1 MKKRFY
7 SFVTAAALTAAMLTG
22 CGSAVKG
29 GGAASSTASYDMA
42 AESAAEYAAGAVVAE
57 ENGAIQSSLTPQT
70 GTERKIVYTASMR
83 MESTRFDDARAALLA
98 AVEDCGGYL
107 ESTDQSGSAKEGSR
121 WVYYTVRVP
130 AGKYTAFLEQAGQ
143 AGSVLN
149 LNESAQDITMEYV
162 DVQARLES
170 LQNKKTRLEALAD
183 KAETTADLLEIENQ
197 LTEVQYQLE
206 SYTRQMKVMDNQVD
220 YCTVDISLRE
230 VATLTPTGVFFGERI
245 ADAFTGGW
253 TAFAA
258 FVQDA
263 VVAIIYSLPLL
274 IVLGI
279 LAAVLVPVL
288 RRRRQSKRRKAGQEP
303 PKEQ

>member
-42 AESAAEYAAGAVVAE
+42 VESAAEYAAGAVVAE

-230 VATLTPTGVFFGERI
+230 VATLTPTGVSFGERI

-253 TAFAA
+253 TGFAA

-263 VVAIIYSLPLL
+263 VVAIVYSLPLL
-274 IVLGI
+274 LMLGI

-288 RRRRQSKRRKAGQEP
+288 RRRRQSKRRKADKEP

>member
-7 SFVTAAALTAAMLTG
+7 SIMTAAALSVAMLTG
-22 CGSAVKG
+22 CGAADKG
-29 GGAASSTASYDMA
+29 SAASSTASYDMA
-42 AESAAEYAAGAVVAE
+42 VESAAEYAAGAVVAE
-57 ENGAIQSSLTPQT
+57 ENGTIQSSLSPQT
-70 GTERKIVYTASMR
+70 GTDRKIVYTASMR

-130 AGKYTAFLEQAGQ
+130 AVKYTAFLEQAGQ

-149 LNESAQDITMEYV
+149 LNESAQDITLEYV

-170 LQNKKTRLEALAD
+170 LESKKARLEALAD

-230 VATLTPTGVFFGERI
+230 VATLTPTGVSFGERI

-258 FVQDA
+258 FMQDA
-263 VVAIIYSLPLL
+263 VVAIIYNLPLL
-274 IVLGI
+274 IIFGI

-288 RRRRQSKRRKAGQEP
+288 RKRRQNKRRKAAKEP
-303 PKEQ
+303 

>member
-22 CGSAVKG
+22 CGAADK

-42 AESAAEYAAGAVVAE
+42 VESAAEYAAGAVVAE
-57 ENGAIQSSLTPQT
+57 ENGAIQSSLSPQT
-70 GTERKIVYTASMR
+70 GTDRKIVYTASMR

-121 WVYYTVRVP
+121 WASYTVRVP
-130 AGKYTAFLEQAGQ
+130 AVKYTAFLEQAGQ

-149 LNESAQDITMEYV
+149 LNESAQDITLEYV

-170 LQNKKTRLEALAD
+170 LESKKARLEALAD

-230 VATLTPTGVFFGERI
+230 VATLTPTGVSFGERI

-263 VVAIIYSLPLL
+263 VVAIIYNLPLL
-274 IVLGI
+274 IIFGI

-288 RRRRQSKRRKAGQEP
+288 RKRRQNKRRKAAKEP
-303 PKEQ
+303 

>member
-22 CGSAVKG
+22 CGAADK

-42 AESAAEYAAGAVVAE
+42 VESAAEYAAGAVVAE
-57 ENGAIQSSLTPQT
+57 ENGAIQSSLSPQT
-70 GTERKIVYTASMR
+70 GTDRKIVYTASMR

-121 WVYYTVRVP
+121 WVSYTVRVP
-130 AGKYTAFLEQAGQ
+130 AVKYTAFLEQAGQ

-149 LNESAQDITMEYV
+149 LNESAQDITLEYV

-170 LQNKKTRLEALAD
+170 LESKKARLEALAD

-230 VATLTPTGVFFGERI
+230 VATLTPTGVSFGERI

-263 VVAIIYSLPLL
+263 VVAIIYNLPLL
-274 IVLGI
+274 FIFGI

-288 RRRRQSKRRKAGQEP
+288 RKRRQNKRRKAAKEP
-303 PKEQ
+303 

>member
-22 CGSAVKG
+22 CGAADK

-42 AESAAEYAAGAVVAE
+42 VESAAEYAAGAVVAE
-57 ENGAIQSSLTPQT
+57 ENGAIQSSLSPQT
-70 GTERKIVYTASMR
+70 GTDRKIVYTASMR
-83 MESTRFDDARAALLA
+83 MESTRFDDARTALLA

-121 WVYYTVRVP
+121 WVSYTVRVP

-149 LNESAQDITMEYV
+149 LNESAQDITLEYV

-170 LQNKKTRLEALAD
+170 LESKKARLEALAD

-230 VATLTPTGVFFGERI
+230 VATLTPTGVSFGERI
-245 ADAFTGGW
+245 ADAFTGDW

-263 VVAIIYSLPLL
+263 VVAIIYNLPLL
-274 IVLGI
+274 IIFGI

-288 RRRRQSKRRKAGQEP
+288 RKRRQNKRRKAAKEP
-303 PKEQ
+303 

>member
-22 CGSAVKG
+22 CGAADK

-42 AESAAEYAAGAVVAE
+42 VESAAEYAAGAVVAE
-57 ENGAIQSSLTPQT
+57 ENGAIQSSLSPQT
-70 GTERKIVYTASMR
+70 GTDRKIVYTASMR
-83 MESTRFDDARAALLA
+83 MESTQFDDARAALLA

-130 AGKYTAFLEQAGQ
+130 AVKYTAFLEQAGQ

-149 LNESAQDITMEYV
+149 LNESAQDITLEYV

-170 LQNKKTRLEALAD
+170 LESKKARLEALAD

-230 VATLTPTGVFFGERI
+230 VATLTPTGVSFGERI

-263 VVAIIYSLPLL
+263 VVAIIYNLPLL
-274 IVLGI
+274 IIFGI

-288 RRRRQSKRRKAGQEP
+288 RKRRQNKRRKAAKEP
-303 PKEQ
+303 

>member
-29 GGAASSTASYDMA
+29 GGTASSTASYDMA

-149 LNESAQDITMEYV
+149 LNESAQDVTMEYV

-230 VATLTPTGVFFGERI
+230 VATLTPTGVSFGERI

-253 TAFAA
+253 TGFAA

-263 VVAIIYSLPLL
+263 VVAIVYSLPLL
-274 IVLGI
+274 LMLGI
-279 LAAVLVPVL
+279 LAAVLVPLL
-288 RRRRQSKRRKAGQEP
+288 RRRRQSKRRKADKEP

>member
-22 CGSAVKG
+22 CGAADK

-42 AESAAEYAAGAVVAE
+42 VESAAEYAAGAVVAE
-57 ENGAIQSSLTPQT
+57 ENGAIQSSLSPQT
-70 GTERKIVYTASMR
+70 GTDRKIVYTASMR

-121 WVYYTVRVP
+121 WVSYTVRVP
-130 AGKYTAFLEQAGQ
+130 AVKYTAFLEQAGQ

-149 LNESAQDITMEYV
+149 LNESAQDITLEYV

-170 LQNKKTRLEALAD
+170 LESKKARLEALAD

-230 VATLTPTGVFFGERI
+230 VATLTPTGVSFGERI

-263 VVAIIYSLPLL
+263 VVAIIYNLPLL
-274 IVLGI
+274 IIFGI

-288 RRRRQSKRRKAGQEP
+288 RKRRQSKRRRADKEP

>member
-22 CGSAVKG
+22 CGAADKG
-29 GGAASSTASYDMA
+29 SAASSTASYDMA
-42 AESAAEYAAGAVVAE
+42 VESAAEYAAGAVVAE
-57 ENGAIQSSLTPQT
+57 ENGAIQSSLSPQT
-70 GTERKIVYTASMR
+70 GTDRKIVYTASMR

-121 WVYYTVRVP
+121 WVSYTVRVP
-130 AGKYTAFLEQAGQ
+130 AVKYTAFLEQAGQ

-149 LNESAQDITMEYV
+149 LNESAQDITLEYV

-170 LQNKKTRLEALAD
+170 LESKKARLEALAD

-230 VATLTPTGVFFGERI
+230 VATLTPTGVSFGERI

-263 VVAIIYSLPLL
+263 VVAIIYNLPLL
-274 IVLGI
+274 IIFGI

-288 RRRRQSKRRKAGQEP
+288 RKRRQNKRRKAAKEP
-303 PKEQ
+303 

>member
-22 CGSAVKG
+22 CGAADK

-42 AESAAEYAAGAVVAE
+42 VESAAEYAAGAVVAE
-57 ENGAIQSSLTPQT
+57 ENGAIQSSLSPQT
-70 GTERKIVYTASMR
+70 GTDRNIVYTASMR

-121 WVYYTVRVP
+121 WVSYTVRVP
-130 AGKYTAFLEQAGQ
+130 AVKYTAFLEQAGQ

-149 LNESAQDITMEYV
+149 LNESAQDITLEYV

-170 LQNKKTRLEALAD
+170 LESKKARLEALAD

-230 VATLTPTGVFFGERI
+230 VATLTPTGVSFGERI

-263 VVAIIYSLPLL
+263 VVAIIYNLPLL
-274 IVLGI
+274 IIFGI

-288 RRRRQSKRRKAGQEP
+288 RKRRQNKRRKAAKEP
-303 PKEQ
+303 

>member
-22 CGSAVKG
+22 CGAADKG
-29 GGAASSTASYDMA
+29 GATSSTASYDMA
-42 AESAAEYAAGAVVAE
+42 VESAAEYAAGAVVAE
-57 ENGAIQSSLTPQT
+57 ENGAIQSSLSPQT
-70 GTERKIVYTASMR
+70 GTDRKIVYTASMR

-121 WVYYTVRVP
+121 WVSYTVRVP
-130 AGKYTAFLEQAGQ
+130 AVKYTAFLEQAGQ

-149 LNESAQDITMEYV
+149 LNESAQDITLEYV

-170 LQNKKTRLEALAD
+170 LESKKARLEALAD

-230 VATLTPTGVFFGERI
+230 VATLTPTGVSFGERI

-263 VVAIIYSLPLL
+263 VVAIIYNLPLL
-274 IVLGI
+274 IIFGI

-288 RRRRQSKRRKAGQEP
+288 RKRRQNKRRKAAKEP
-303 PKEQ
+303 

>member
-22 CGSAVKG
+22 CGAADK

-42 AESAAEYAAGAVVAE
+42 VESAAEYAAGAVVAE
-57 ENGAIQSSLTPQT
+57 ENGAIQSSLSPQT
-70 GTERKIVYTASMR
+70 GTDRKIVYTASMR

-121 WVYYTVRVP
+121 WVSYTVRVP
-130 AGKYTAFLEQAGQ
+130 AVKYTAFLEQAGQ

-149 LNESAQDITMEYV
+149 LNESAQDITLEYV

-170 LQNKKTRLEALAD
+170 LESKKARLEALAD

-206 SYTRQMKVMDNQVD
+206 SYTRQMKAMDNQVD

-230 VATLTPTGVFFGERI
+230 VATLTPTGVSFGERI

-263 VVAIIYSLPLL
+263 VVAIIYNLPLL
-274 IVLGI
+274 IIFGI

-288 RRRRQSKRRKAGQEP
+288 RKRRQNKRRKAAKEP
-303 PKEQ
+303 

>member
-22 CGSAVKG
+22 CGAADK

-42 AESAAEYAAGAVVAE
+42 VESAAEYAAGAVVAE
-57 ENGAIQSSLTPQT
+57 ENGAIQSSLSPQT
-70 GTERKIVYTASMR
+70 GTDRKIVYTASMR

-121 WVYYTVRVP
+121 WASYTVRVP
-130 AGKYTAFLEQAGQ
+130 TVKYTAFLEQAGQ

-149 LNESAQDITMEYV
+149 LNESAQDITLEYV

-170 LQNKKTRLEALAD
+170 LESKKARLEALAD

-206 SYTRQMKVMDNQVD
+206 SYTRQMQVMDNQVD

-230 VATLTPTGVFFGERI
+230 VATLTPTGVSFGERI

-263 VVAIIYSLPLL
+263 VVAIIYNLPLL
-274 IVLGI
+274 IIFGI

-288 RRRRQSKRRKAGQEP
+288 RKRRQNKRRKAAKEP
-303 PKEQ
+303 

>member
-22 CGSAVKG
+22 CGAADK

-42 AESAAEYAAGAVVAE
+42 VESAAEYAAGAVVAE
-57 ENGAIQSSLTPQT
+57 ENGAIQSSLSPQT
-70 GTERKIVYTASMR
+70 GTDRKIVYTASMR

-121 WVYYTVRVP
+121 WVCYTVRVP
-130 AGKYTAFLEQAGQ
+130 AVKYTAFLEQAGQ

-149 LNESAQDITMEYV
+149 LNESAQDITLEYV

-170 LQNKKTRLEALAD
+170 LESKKARLEALAD

-230 VATLTPTGVFFGERI
+230 VATLTPTGVSFGERI

-263 VVAIIYSLPLL
+263 VVAIIYNLPLL
-274 IVLGI
+274 IIFGI

-288 RRRRQSKRRKAGQEP
+288 RKRRQNKRRKAAKEP
-303 PKEQ
+303 

>member
-22 CGSAVKG
+22 CGAADK

-42 AESAAEYAAGAVVAE
+42 VESAAEYAAGAVVAE
-57 ENGAIQSSLTPQT
+57 ENGAIQSSLSPQT
-70 GTERKIVYTASMR
+70 GTDRKIVYTASMR

-121 WVYYTVRVP
+121 WVSYTVRVP
-130 AGKYTAFLEQAGQ
+130 AVKYTAFLEQAGQ

-149 LNESAQDITMEYV
+149 LNESAQDITLEYV

-170 LQNKKTRLEALAD
+170 LESKKARLEALAD

-230 VATLTPTGVFFGERI
+230 VATLTPTGVSFGERI

-263 VVAIIYSLPLL
+263 VVAIIYNLPLL
-274 IVLGI
+274 IIFGI

-288 RRRRQSKRRKAGQEP
+288 RKRRQSKRRKAGKEP

>member
-83 MESTRFDDARAALLA
+83 MEATRFDDARAALLA

-143 AGSVLN
+143 AGRVLN

-230 VATLTPTGVFFGERI
+230 VATLTPTGVSFGERI

-253 TAFAA
+253 TGFAA

-263 VVAIIYSLPLL
+263 VVAIVYSLPLL
-274 IVLGI
+274 LMLGI

-288 RRRRQSKRRKAGQEP
+288 RRRRQSKRRKADKEP

>member
-162 DVQARLES
+162 DVQARLEIG
-170 LQNKKTRLEALAD
+170 RAH
-183 KAETTADLLEIENQ
+183 
-197 LTEVQYQLE
+197 V
-206 SYTRQMKVMDNQVD
+206 
-220 YCTVDISLRE
+220 
-230 VATLTPTGVFFGERI
+230 
-245 ADAFTGGW
+245 
-253 TAFAA
+253 
-258 FVQDA
+258 
-263 VVAIIYSLPLL
+263 
-274 IVLGI
+274 
-279 LAAVLVPVL
+279 
-288 RRRRQSKRRKAGQEP
+288 
-303 PKEQ
+303 

>member
-22 CGSAVKG
+22 CGAADK

-42 AESAAEYAAGAVVAE
+42 VESAAEYAAGAVVAE
-57 ENGAIQSSLTPQT
+57 ENGAIQSSLSPQT
-70 GTERKIVYTASMR
+70 GTDRKIVYTASMR

-130 AGKYTAFLEQAGQ
+130 AVKYTAFLEQAGQ

-149 LNESAQDITMEYV
+149 LNESAQDITLEYV

-170 LQNKKTRLEALAD
+170 LESKKARLEALAD

-230 VATLTPTGVFFGERI
+230 VATLTPTGVSFGERI

-263 VVAIIYSLPLL
+263 VVAIIYNLPLL
-274 IVLGI
+274 IIFGI

-288 RRRRQSKRRKAGQEP
+288 RKRRQSKRRRADKEP

>member
-22 CGSAVKG
+22 CGAADK

-42 AESAAEYAAGAVVAE
+42 VESAAEYAAGAVVAE
-57 ENGAIQSSLTPQT
+57 ENGAIQSSLSPQT
-70 GTERKIVYTASMR
+70 GTDRKIVYTASMR

-130 AGKYTAFLEQAGQ
+130 AVKYTAFLEQAGQ

-149 LNESAQDITMEYV
+149 LNESAQDITLEYV

-170 LQNKKTRLEALAD
+170 LESKKARLEALAD

-230 VATLTPTGVFFGERI
+230 VATLTPTGVSFGERI

-263 VVAIIYSLPLL
+263 VVAIIYNLPLL
-274 IVLGI
+274 IIFGI

-288 RRRRQSKRRKAGQEP
+288 RKRRQNKRRKAAKEP
-303 PKEQ
+303 

>member
-22 CGSAVKG
+22 CGAADK

-42 AESAAEYAAGAVVAE
+42 VESAAEYAAGAVVAE

-70 GTERKIVYTASMR
+70 GTDRKIVYTASMR
-83 MESTRFDDARAALLA
+83 MESTQFDDARAALLA

-121 WVYYTVRVP
+121 WVSYTVRVP
-130 AGKYTAFLEQAGQ
+130 AVKYTAFLEQAGQ

-149 LNESAQDITMEYV
+149 LNESAQDITLEYV

-170 LQNKKTRLEALAD
+170 LESKKARLEALAD

-206 SYTRQMKVMDNQVD
+206 SYTRQMKVMDNKVD

-230 VATLTPTGVFFGERI
+230 VATLTPTGVSFGERI

-263 VVAIIYSLPLL
+263 VVAIIYNLPLL
-274 IVLGI
+274 IIFGI

-288 RRRRQSKRRKAGQEP
+288 RKRRQNKRRKAAKEP
-303 PKEQ
+303 

>member
-1 MKKRFY
+1 M
-7 SFVTAAALTAAMLTG
+7 
-22 CGSAVKG
+22 
-29 GGAASSTASYDMA
+29 
-42 AESAAEYAAGAVVAE
+42 AE
-57 ENGAIQSSLTPQT
+57 ENGAIQSSLSPQT
-70 GTERKIVYTASMR
+70 GTDRKIVYTASMR

-121 WVYYTVRVP
+121 WVSYTVRVT
-130 AGKYTAFLEQAGQ
+130 AVKYTAFLEQAGQ

-149 LNESAQDITMEYV
+149 LNESAQDITLEYV

-170 LQNKKTRLEALAD
+170 LESKKARLEALAD

-230 VATLTPTGVFFGERI
+230 VATLTPTGVSFGERI

-263 VVAIIYSLPLL
+263 VVAIIYNLPLL
-274 IVLGI
+274 IIFGI

-288 RRRRQSKRRKAGQEP
+288 RKRRQNKRRKAAKEP
-303 PKEQ
+303 

>member
-22 CGSAVKG
+22 CGAADK

-42 AESAAEYAAGAVVAE
+42 VESAAEYAAGAVVAE
-57 ENGAIQSSLTPQT
+57 ENGAIQSSLSPQT
-70 GTERKIVYTASMR
+70 GTDRKIVYTASMR

-130 AGKYTAFLEQAGQ
+130 AVKYTAFLEQAGQ

-149 LNESAQDITMEYV
+149 LNESAQDITLEYV

-170 LQNKKTRLEALAD
+170 LESKKARLEALAD

-230 VATLTPTGVFFGERI
+230 VATLTPTGVSFGERI

-258 FVQDA
+258 FMQDA
-263 VVAIIYSLPLL
+263 VVAIIYNLPLL
-274 IVLGI
+274 IIFGI

-288 RRRRQSKRRKAGQEP
+288 RKRRQNKRRKAAKEP
-303 PKEQ
+303 

>member
-7 SFVTAAALTAAMLTG
+7 SFMTAAALTAAMLTG
-22 CGSAVKG
+22 CGAADK

-42 AESAAEYAAGAVVAE
+42 VESAAEYAAGAVVAE
-57 ENGAIQSSLTPQT
+57 ENGAIQSSLSPQT
-70 GTERKIVYTASMR
+70 GTDRKIVYTASMR

-121 WVYYTVRVP
+121 WVSYTVRVP
-130 AGKYTAFLEQAGQ
+130 AVKYTAFLEQAGQ

-149 LNESAQDITMEYV
+149 LNESAQDITLEYV

-170 LQNKKTRLEALAD
+170 LESKKARLEALAD

-230 VATLTPTGVFFGERI
+230 VATLTPTGVSFGERI

-263 VVAIIYSLPLL
+263 VVAIIYNLPLL
-274 IVLGI
+274 IIFGI

-288 RRRRQSKRRKAGQEP
+288 PKRRQNKRRKAAKEP
-303 PKEQ
+303 

>member
-22 CGSAVKG
+22 CGAADK

-42 AESAAEYAAGAVVAE
+42 VESAAEYAAGAVVAE
-57 ENGAIQSSLTPQT
+57 ENGTIQSSLSPQT
-70 GTERKIVYTASMR
+70 GTDRKIVYTASMR

-121 WVYYTVRVP
+121 WVSYTVRVP
-130 AGKYTAFLEQAGQ
+130 AVKYTAFLEQAGQ

-149 LNESAQDITMEYV
+149 LNESAQDITLEYV

-170 LQNKKTRLEALAD
+170 LESKKARLEALAD

-206 SYTRQMKVMDNQVD
+206 SYTRQMKVMDHQVD

-230 VATLTPTGVFFGERI
+230 VATLTPTGVSFGERI

-263 VVAIIYSLPLL
+263 VVAIIYNLPLL
-274 IVLGI
+274 IIFGI

-288 RRRRQSKRRKAGQEP
+288 RKRRQNKRRKAAKEP
-303 PKEQ
+303 

>member
-22 CGSAVKG
+22 CGAADK

-42 AESAAEYAAGAVVAE
+42 VESAAEYAAGAVVAE
-57 ENGAIQSSLTPQT
+57 ENGAIQSSLSPQT
-70 GTERKIVYTASMR
+70 GTDRKIVYTASMR

-130 AGKYTAFLEQAGQ
+130 AVQYTAFLEQAGQ

-149 LNESAQDITMEYV
+149 LNESAQDITLEYV

-170 LQNKKTRLEALAD
+170 LESKKARLEALAD

-230 VATLTPTGVFFGERI
+230 VATLTPTGVSFGERI

-263 VVAIIYSLPLL
+263 VVAIIYNLPLL
-274 IVLGI
+274 IIFGI

-288 RRRRQSKRRKAGQEP
+288 RKRRQNKRRKAAKEP
-303 PKEQ
+303 

>member
-22 CGSAVKG
+22 CGAADK

-42 AESAAEYAAGAVVAE
+42 VESAAEYAAGAVVAE
-57 ENGAIQSSLTPQT
+57 ENGANQSSLSPQT
-70 GTERKIVYTASMR
+70 GSDRKIVYTASMR

-130 AGKYTAFLEQAGQ
+130 AVKYTAFLEQAGQ

-149 LNESAQDITMEYV
+149 LNESAQDITLEYV

-170 LQNKKTRLEALAD
+170 LESKKARLEALAD

-230 VATLTPTGVFFGERI
+230 VATLTPTGVSFGERI

-263 VVAIIYSLPLL
+263 VVAIIYNLPLL
-274 IVLGI
+274 IIFGI

-288 RRRRQSKRRKAGQEP
+288 RKRRQNKRRKAAKEP
-303 PKEQ
+303 

>member
-22 CGSAVKG
+22 CGAADK

-42 AESAAEYAAGAVVAE
+42 VESAAEYAAGAVVAE
-57 ENGAIQSSLTPQT
+57 ENGAIQSSLSPQT
-70 GTERKIVYTASMR
+70 GSDRKIVYTASMR

-130 AGKYTAFLEQAGQ
+130 AVKYTAFLEQAGQ

-149 LNESAQDITMEYV
+149 LNESAQDITLEYV

-170 LQNKKTRLEALAD
+170 LESKKARLEALAD

-230 VATLTPTGVFFGERI
+230 VATLTPTGVSFGERI

-263 VVAIIYSLPLL
+263 VVAIIYNLPLL
-274 IVLGI
+274 IIFGI

-288 RRRRQSKRRKAGQEP
+288 RKRRQNKRRKAAKEP
-303 PKEQ
+303 

>member
-7 SFVTAAALTAAMLTG
+7 FFVTAAALTAAMLTG
-22 CGSAVKG
+22 CGAADK

-42 AESAAEYAAGAVVAE
+42 VESAAEYAAGAVVAE
-57 ENGAIQSSLTPQT
+57 ENGAIQSSLSPQT
-70 GTERKIVYTASMR
+70 GTDRKIVYTASMR

-130 AGKYTAFLEQAGQ
+130 AVKYTAFLEQAGQ

-149 LNESAQDITMEYV
+149 LNESAQDITLEYV

-170 LQNKKTRLEALAD
+170 LESKKARLEALAD

-230 VATLTPTGVFFGERI
+230 VATLTPTGVSFGERI

-263 VVAIIYSLPLL
+263 VVAIIYNLPLL
-274 IVLGI
+274 IIFGI

-288 RRRRQSKRRKAGQEP
+288 RKRRQNKRRKAAKEP
-303 PKEQ
+303 

>member
-22 CGSAVKG
+22 CGAADK

-42 AESAAEYAAGAVVAE
+42 VESAAEYAAGAVVAE

-130 AGKYTAFLEQAGQ
+130 AGQYTAFLEQAGQ

-230 VATLTPTGVFFGERI
+230 VATLTPTGVSFGERI

-263 VVAIIYSLPLL
+263 VVAIVYSLPLL
-274 IVLGI
+274 LVLRI

-288 RRRRQSKRRKAGQEP
+288 RRRRQSKRRKAGKEP

>member
-7 SFVTAAALTAAMLTG
+7 SFVTAAALTAAILTG
-22 CGSAVKG
+22 CGAADK

-42 AESAAEYAAGAVVAE
+42 VESAAEYAAGAVVAE
-57 ENGAIQSSLTPQT
+57 ENGAIQSSLSPQT
-70 GTERKIVYTASMR
+70 GTDRKIVYTASMR

-121 WVYYTVRVP
+121 WVSYTVRVP
-130 AGKYTAFLEQAGQ
+130 AVKYTAFLEQAGQ

-149 LNESAQDITMEYV
+149 LNESAQDITLEYV

-170 LQNKKTRLEALAD
+170 LESKKARLEALAD

-220 YCTVDISLRE
+220 YCTVDISLRA
-230 VATLTPTGVFFGERI
+230 VATLTPTGVSFGERI

-258 FVQDA
+258 FVQDS
-263 VVAIIYSLPLL
+263 VVAIIYNLPLL
-274 IVLGI
+274 IILGI

-288 RRRRQSKRRKAGQEP
+288 RKRRQNKRRKAA
-303 PKEQ
+303 KEQ

>member
-7 SFVTAAALTAAMLTG
+7 SFMTAAALTAAMLTG
-22 CGSAVKG
+22 CGAADKG
-29 GGAASSTASYDMA
+29 SAASSTASYDMA
-42 AESAAEYAAGAVVAE
+42 VESAAEYAAGAVVAE
-57 ENGAIQSSLTPQT
+57 ENGTIQSSLSPQT
-70 GTERKIVYTASMR
+70 GTDRKIVYTASMR

-130 AGKYTAFLEQAGQ
+130 AVKYTAFLEQAGQ

-149 LNESAQDITMEYV
+149 LNESAQDITLEYV

-170 LQNKKTRLEALAD
+170 LESKKARLEALAD

-230 VATLTPTGVFFGERI
+230 VATLTPTGVSFGERI

-263 VVAIIYSLPLL
+263 VVAIIYNLPLL
-274 IVLGI
+274 IIFGI

-288 RRRRQSKRRKAGQEP
+288 RKRRQNKRRKAAKEP
-303 PKEQ
+303 

>member
-22 CGSAVKG
+22 CGAADK

-230 VATLTPTGVFFGERI
+230 VATLTPTGVSFGERI

-253 TAFAA
+253 TGFAA

-263 VVAIIYSLPLL
+263 VVAIVYSLPLL
-274 IVLGI
+274 LMLGI

-288 RRRRQSKRRKAGQEP
+288 RRRRQSKRRKADKEP

>member
-29 GGAASSTASYDMA
+29 GGAASSTASSDMA
-42 AESAAEYAAGAVVAE
+42 AESAMEYAAGAVVAE

-83 MESTRFDDARAALLA
+83 MESTRFDDARSALLA

-130 AGKYTAFLEQAGQ
+130 AVKYTAFLEQAGQ

-149 LNESAQDITMEYV
+149 LNESAQDITLEYV

-170 LQNKKTRLEALAD
+170 LESKKARLEALAD

-230 VATLTPTGVFFGERI
+230 VATLTPTGVSFGERI

-263 VVAIIYSLPLL
+263 VVAIIYNLPLL
-274 IVLGI
+274 IIFGI

-288 RRRRQSKRRKAGQEP
+288 RKRRQNKRRKAAKEP
-303 PKEQ
+303 

>member
-22 CGSAVKG
+22 CGAADK

-42 AESAAEYAAGAVVAE
+42 VESAAEYAAGAVVAE
-57 ENGAIQSSLTPQT
+57 ENGAIQSSLSPQT
-70 GTERKIVYTASMR
+70 GSDRKIVYTASMR

-121 WVYYTVRVP
+121 WASYTVRVP
-130 AGKYTAFLEQAGQ
+130 TVKYTAFLEQAGQ

-149 LNESAQDITMEYV
+149 LNESAQDITLEYV

-170 LQNKKTRLEALAD
+170 LESKKARLEALAD

-230 VATLTPTGVFFGERI
+230 VATLTPTGVSFGERI

-263 VVAIIYSLPLL
+263 VVAIIYNLPLL
-274 IVLGI
+274 IIFGI

-288 RRRRQSKRRKAGQEP
+288 RKRRQNKRRKAAKEP
-303 PKEQ
+303 

>member
-22 CGSAVKG
+22 CGAADK

-42 AESAAEYAAGAVVAE
+42 VESAAEYAAGAVVAE

-70 GTERKIVYTASMR
+70 GTDRKIVYTASMR
-83 MESTRFDDARAALLA
+83 MESTRFDDARSALLA

-121 WVYYTVRVP
+121 WVSYTVRVP
-130 AGKYTAFLEQAGQ
+130 AVKYTAFLEQAGQ

-149 LNESAQDITMEYV
+149 LNESAQDITLEYV

-170 LQNKKTRLEALAD
+170 LESKKARLEALAD

-230 VATLTPTGVFFGERI
+230 VATLTPTGVSFGERI

-263 VVAIIYSLPLL
+263 VVAIIYNLPLL
-274 IVLGI
+274 IIFGI

-288 RRRRQSKRRKAGQEP
+288 RKRRQNKRRKAAKEP
-303 PKEQ
+303 

>member
-29 GGAASSTASYDMA
+29 GGASSTASYDMA
-42 AESAAEYAAGAVVAE
+42 AESAMEYAAGAVVAE

-130 AGKYTAFLEQAGQ
+130 AVQYTAFLEQAGQ

-149 LNESAQDITMEYV
+149 LNESAQDITLEYV

-170 LQNKKTRLEALAD
+170 LESKKARLEALAD

-230 VATLTPTGVFFGERI
+230 VATLTPTGVSFGERI

-263 VVAIIYSLPLL
+263 VVAIIYNLPLL
-274 IVLGI
+274 IILGI

-288 RRRRQSKRRKAGQEP
+288 RKRRKAAKEP

>member
-22 CGSAVKG
+22 CGAADK

-42 AESAAEYAAGAVVAE
+42 VESAAEYAAGAVVAE
-57 ENGAIQSSLTPQT
+57 ENGAIQSSLSPQT
-70 GTERKIVYTASMR
+70 GTDRKIVYTASMR
-83 MESTRFDDARAALLA
+83 MESTRFDDTRAALLA

-121 WVYYTVRVP
+121 WVSYTVRVP
-130 AGKYTAFLEQAGQ
+130 AVKYTAFLEQAGQ

-149 LNESAQDITMEYV
+149 LNESAQDITLEYV

-170 LQNKKTRLEALAD
+170 LESKKARLEALAD

-230 VATLTPTGVFFGERI
+230 VATLTPTGVSFGERI

-263 VVAIIYSLPLL
+263 VVAIIYNLPLL
-274 IVLGI
+274 IIFGI

-288 RRRRQSKRRKAGQEP
+288 RKRRQNKRRKAAKEP
-303 PKEQ
+303 